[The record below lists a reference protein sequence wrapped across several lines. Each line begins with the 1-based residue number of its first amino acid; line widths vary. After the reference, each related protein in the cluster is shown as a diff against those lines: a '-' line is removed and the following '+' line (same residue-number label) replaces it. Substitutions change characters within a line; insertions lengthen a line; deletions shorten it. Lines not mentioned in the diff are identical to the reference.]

1 VNLDHVAL
9 EETDIE
15 SAVALHV
22 DVLGFELLRWGRH
35 VATGRRIAMLADPA
49 GGKVELIEVEVV
61 TGELAHVAYR
71 TGEPADL
78 DAAHVALLHAGCTE
92 LNPPFRLGPA
102 KARTS
107 FVRDAAGRRVQ
118 LIAYDPDSP
127 DLRKP

>member
-15 SAVALHV
+15 AAVALHV
-22 DVLGFELLRWGRH
+22 DVLGFALLRWGRH
-35 VATGRRIAMLADPA
+35 VATGRRIAMLADPH

-61 TGELAHVAYR
+61 TGELAHIAYR
-71 TGEPADL
+71 TGGPADL
-78 DAAHVALLHAGCTE
+78 DAAHAALLHAGCTE
-92 LNPPFRLGPA
+92 LNPPFRLEPA